1 MATAHWVSRILYVAA
16 EMNLADRLAEGLRTA
31 EELAQSTATDAPS
44 LYRVMRTLASLG
56 LFTEGRSHGFSLT
69 LLGWLEDRHSPR
81 DRSNSGR
88 RLDHEVT
95 RTAAVFGSDVIAHPS

>member
-56 LFTEGRSHGFSLT
+56 LFTEGPSHRFSLT
-69 LLGWLEDRHSPR
+69 LLGE
-81 DRSNSGR
+81 
-88 RLDHEVT
+88 
-95 RTAAVFGSDVIAHPS
+95 A